1 MSADCCH
8 TDHGPAATDPRFRKA
23 LWFALI
29 INLTMFLVEI
39 VASEFSDSMSL
50 KADALDFFGDS
61 TNYAISL
68 FVVASGVVVRARA
81 SQFKA
86 ITMLLLAGYVSYS
99 VIVRVLSGSEPIAET
114 MGVIGIAAFTANM
127 VVAIVLYQFR
137 TGDSN
142 MQSVWLC
149 TRNDV
154 IGNIAVLLAAG
165 GVVLTS
171 SRWPDLMVALVISS
185 LAVSSAVRIL
195 SLAAQEI
202 RDEKSG
208 HHESHSH

>member
-1 MSADCCH
+1 MSANCCH
-8 TDHGPAATDPRFRKA
+8 ADHGPAATDPRFRRA

-29 INLTMFLVEI
+29 INLTMFVVEI

-50 KADALDFFGDS
+50 KADALDFFADS

-68 FVVASGVVVRARA
+68 FVVTSGVVVRARA

-86 ITMLLLAGYVSYS
+86 ITMLLLAAYVSYS
-99 VIVRVLSGSEPIAET
+99 VIVRALSGSEPIAET
-114 MGVIGIAAFTANM
+114 MGVIGLAALTANV
-127 VVAIVLYQFR
+127 VVAMVLYQFR

-154 IGNIAVLLAAG
+154 IGNIAVLMAAG

-185 LAVSSAVRIL
+185 LAVTSAVRIL

-202 RDEKSG
+202 RNEKSG
-208 HHESHSH
+208 HHESHSR